1 MSTLYKITDEIRELQ
16 AMCDADVMSAEDIA
30 DTMAALSCEFDK
42 KIEACLQVRQLELNK
57 IINADAEIER
67 LTKLKKA
74 PQNNVEWLTSYVKH
88 NMINNNLNKLEAG
101 LFKLTIRKP
110 MKKLGDVY
118 EDLIPQ
124 KFFTEVPASRK
135 LDKRALLAA
144 AKISHIEGVEIID
157 SERSLTIK

>member
-16 AMCDADVMSAEDIA
+16 AMCDADYLSTDDIE
-30 DTMAALSCEFDK
+30 DTMAALKCEFDK
-42 KIEACLQVRQLELNK
+42 KIEACLQVRQIQLNEVMA
-57 IINADAEIER
+57 IDAEIDR
-67 LTKLKKA
+67 LCSLKKV
-74 PQNNVEWLTSYVKH
+74 PQGNAEWLGGYIKN
-88 NMINNNLNKLEAG
+88 NMLANNLDKLDTG
-101 LFKLTIRKP
+101 LFKLTLRKP

-124 KFFTEVPASRK
+124 KFFTEIPASRK

>member
-16 AMCDADVMSAEDIA
+16 AMCDSEELSAEDIA
-30 DTMAALSCEFDK
+30 DTMAALTCEFDK
-42 KIEACLQVRQLELNK
+42 KIEACLQVRQSQLNEV
-57 IINADAEIER
+57 INIDAEIER

-88 NMINNNLNKLEAG
+88 NMMSNGIDKLDAG

-110 MKKLGDVY
+110 TRKLG
-118 EDLIPQ
+118 ELNESLIPATY
-124 KFFTEVPASRK
+124 FTEVPATRK
-135 LDKRALLAA
+135 LDKRKLLAD
-144 AKISHIEGVEIID
+144 AKLGDVLGATVID